1 MQMLITVLL
10 LVVAGPVSH
19 GAHLR
24 VVAPFSMPLPLPPA
38 QALAFF
44 ATPSNWQALSKLHFQ
59 LGAMITPSVNT
70 TAVSACGEDIEK
82 PATCGWTLSYQ
93 GRLAENYTDFTYSP
107 GAAVNFT
114 LLVGF
119 GSNSTTTNTERNSFW
134 CTTLPDGNCELHR
147 MVVAG
152 CGSSHAG
159 RGIPSSAAT
168 STPARRAG
176 YSGLRVTR
184 QDALKQSLPGRSLA
198 VPEPGH
204 RGNIRGK

>member
-24 VVAPFSMPLPLPPA
+24 VVAPFSMPFPLPPA

-147 MVVAG
+147 MVVADIEG
-152 CGSSHAG
+152 EPSALGPYKASVYFQATKELIEWV
-159 RGIPSSAAT
+159 GIVGGWVGPTA
-168 STPARRAG
+168 
-176 YSGLRVTR
+176 
-184 QDALKQSLPGRSLA
+184 
-198 VPEPGH
+198 
-204 RGNIRGK
+204 